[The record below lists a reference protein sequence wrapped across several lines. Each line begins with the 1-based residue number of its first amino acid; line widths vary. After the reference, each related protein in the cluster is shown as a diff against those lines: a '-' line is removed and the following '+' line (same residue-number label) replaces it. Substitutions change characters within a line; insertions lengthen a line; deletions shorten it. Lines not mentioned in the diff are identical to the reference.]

1 MITVSGKSEIGIL
14 AIEGVPPGAISI
26 LLSRVDDLKIS
37 GVTSIEAEAIE
48 ILGRGSTE
56 VVVIDMALAGVD
68 NLGLIKKVRVL
79 APSARVLVVT
89 ASDDPQEIFAA
100 LDAGADGYVLKNSL
114 YETLEDAV
122 RSVKLGAVWL
132 DPGIARQLVHVI
144 ETSKPKKNT
153 RILPTGLITIPL
165 FPDEKTR
172 LAELASASCKD
183 GVCMIDPGFL
193 KKLRNLAQA
202 QAQA

>member
-1 MITVSGKSEIGIL
+1 MSVPGRSEIGIL
-14 AIEGVPPGAISI
+14 AIESGSSGSIS
-26 LLSRVDDLKIS
+26 LLISQFDDLKIS

-48 ILGRGSTE
+48 ILARGGTE
-56 VVVIDMALAGVD
+56 VVVIDMALSGIDALD
-68 NLGLIKKVRVL
+68 LIKKVRIS

-100 LDAGADGYVLKNSL
+100 LDAGADGYVLKNNL
-114 YETLEDAV
+114 DETLEDAV

-202 QAQA
+202 QV

>member
-1 MITVSGKSEIGIL
+1 MSTVPGKSKIGIL
-14 AIEGVPPGAISI
+14 AIESVSSGSISL
-26 LLSRVDDLKIS
+26 LLSQVDDLKIS
-37 GVTSIEAEAIE
+37 GVTSTDAEAIE
-48 ILGRGSTE
+48 ILGRGGTE
-56 VVVIDMALAGVD
+56 VVVIDMALSGID
-68 NLGLIKKVRVL
+68 TLELIKKVRDS

-100 LDAGADGYVLKNSL
+100 LDAGADGYVLKNGL
-114 YETLEDAV
+114 KETLEDAV
-122 RSVKLGAVWL
+122 HSVKLGAVWL

-202 QAQA
+202 QA